1 LRTLSDSQTA
11 LRSPNAASNTMGQAV
26 SLLST
31 SAQVS
36 LDAVDNSVA
45 TLRAPAGTLK
55 SVSQWVTDFEGRI
68 AEARD
73 SLNTVTSAYAQ
84 ISDIAVNVNILAI
97 NVRIEAT
104 SAGDAG
110 RGFAVVADAIKELS
124 QKTSKAAESVT
135 GQTKHL
141 TLTFQVLHSESQDVE
156 TDARAIISTE
166 TATDEA
172 LMDIAHSIRSTTE
185 KSTIVAQQA
194 AQVDVATKAFVP
206 AFSRLSKLASQT
218 GEGVTQAT
226 TRSIALIARSEAI
239 VKAATLIGCTSI
251 DTPFITFLQTAAARI
266 AALWDDEIASC
277 RIIARDL
284 FDPAYDPIPGTDP
297 QQFRTRFTAFTDRTL
312 PAVQEAAF
320 DLDPR
325 VVFCAAIDQRG
336 YLPTNKAEFS
346 QPQSRD
352 PILKGVH
359 CRNRRI
365 FDDRVGLESGRNT
378 APFLL
383 QVYRRDMGSG
393 TFVMIKYVPAPIR
406 VSGHHWGP
414 CSLSIRSTH
423 AKCPQ
428 PSGCGH

>member
-1 LRTLSDSQTA
+1 
-11 LRSPNAASNTMGQAV
+11 
-26 SLLST
+26 
-31 SAQVS
+31 
-36 LDAVDNSVA
+36 
-45 TLRAPAGTLK
+45 
-55 SVSQWVTDFEGRI
+55 
-68 AEARD
+68 
-73 SLNTVTSAYAQ
+73 
-84 ISDIAVNVNILAI
+84 
-97 NVRIEAT
+97 
-104 SAGDAG
+104 
-110 RGFAVVADAIKELS
+110 
-124 QKTSKAAESVT
+124 
-135 GQTKHL
+135 
-141 TLTFQVLHSESQDVE
+141 
-156 TDARAIISTE
+156 
-166 TATDEA
+166 
-172 LMDIAHSIRSTTE
+172 
-185 KSTIVAQQA
+185 
-194 AQVDVATKAFVP
+194 
-206 AFSRLSKLASQT
+206 
-218 GEGVTQAT
+218 
-226 TRSIALIARSEAI
+226 